1 MTSHSGLY
9 VKMSRHQHQQP
20 PVFSDEGAEY
30 MNLLYSAVA
39 AQGGG
44 GSVEAAMSPYLAMTA
59 PAPAPQHYTA
69 VSAIYD
75 QIQSRAESCEQL
87 REAGR
92 GQQQQHGSRALEQ
105 FRQLMVEVERKRQF
119 RVGLNL
125 FNSLPDLGVDY
136 LVKLN
141 FIELSPLSVA
151 KFLYKN
157 QSLSKL
163 KIGEYLGQHESAFC
177 AKVLSLF
184 LQEFDFAGL
193 RLDKAVRRLVALVQM
208 PAQAD
213 RVEKI
218 METFVKR
225 FIKCNP
231 GSGAAG
237 GPDTLV
243 TLAAAIV
250 QLSRE
255 LHPGPGKQRPARKVS
270 EKDFVSRLSCGAA
283 EAVDPRLSKAVYKSV
298 KKRPVTSEPDH
309 VSQAAALEAS
319 LATPAPATL
328 AAPHRRLVCLCR
340 VYTVRNINTES
351 EAEARSHPR
360 TAWLFNDLLVLVKA
374 SGKGA
379 SVYKESFPLLG
390 LEVSLFRAGAHRFGV
405 QVVRKKGREILV
417 SLSLDTEQDQY
428 KFVMDLQESVF
439 EMEAMHRA
447 AREANMAK
455 Q

>member
-1 MTSHSGLY
+1 
-9 VKMSRHQHQQP
+9 
-20 PVFSDEGAEY
+20 
-30 MNLLYSAVA
+30 
-39 AQGGG
+39 
-44 GSVEAAMSPYLAMTA
+44 
-59 PAPAPQHYTA
+59 
-69 VSAIYD
+69 
-75 QIQSRAESCEQL
+75 
-87 REAGR
+87 
-92 GQQQQHGSRALEQ
+92 
-105 FRQLMVEVERKRQF
+105 
-119 RVGLNL
+119 
-125 FNSLPDLGVDY
+125 
-136 LVKLN
+136 
-141 FIELSPLSVA
+141 
-151 KFLYKN
+151 
-157 QSLSKL
+157 
-163 KIGEYLGQHESAFC
+163 
-177 AKVLSLF
+177 
-184 LQEFDFAGL
+184 
-193 RLDKAVRRLVALVQM
+193 M

-270 EKDFVSRLSCGAA
+270 EKDFVSRVSCGAA

-351 EAEARSHPR
+351 EAEARSRPR